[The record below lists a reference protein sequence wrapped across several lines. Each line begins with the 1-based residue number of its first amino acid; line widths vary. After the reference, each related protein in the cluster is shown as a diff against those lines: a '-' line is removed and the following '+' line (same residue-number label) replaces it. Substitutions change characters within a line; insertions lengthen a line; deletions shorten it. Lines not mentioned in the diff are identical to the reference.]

1 MKATDGRDMLVL
13 GAGGATIAGMIA
25 GAPLVAAIGSAIAA
39 VAVATGR
46 ARPVRLAAVPDGRSS
61 LRHLVET
68 PVRRAS
74 SGFGSDAGRRNGV
87 SPSSTDDDDTSP
99 ADREADGQ
107 AIEDLAASLE
117 SGDDEIS
124 FLPPYA
130 SGDAPSN
137 KREDGLAI
145 LWEPAPDN
153 ALMRLLN
160 DVLEP
165 SGNVPMPRR
174 FALGTVAILR
184 NLLQPA
190 DVERILAEQRRY
202 PRLRFGDVAVQLGFL
217 SESELQELLAAQEE
231 GVFTDEEILDTRR
244 RLNAY
249 YVEAERRESA

>member
-13 GAGGATIAGMIA
+13 GAGGATIVGMIA

-39 VAVATGR
+39 VVVATRGTH
-46 ARPVRLAAVPDGRSS
+46 PLRLWAVPDGRSS

-74 SGFGSDAGRRNGV
+74 SGFGSGAGRRNDE
-87 SPSSTDDDDTSP
+87 SPESTDDDDVSP
-99 ADREADGQ
+99 ADREADGR

-130 SGDAPSN
+130 SGDDPSS
-137 KREDGLAI
+137 KREDGLAL
-145 LWEPAPDN
+145 LWEPSPDN
-153 ALMRLLN
+153 ALTRLLN

-165 SGNVPMPRR
+165 NGNVPMPRR

-190 DVERILAEQRRY
+190 DVERVLEEQRRY
-202 PRLRFGDVAVQLGFL
+202 PRLRFGDVAVELGFL

-244 RLNAY
+244 RLSAY
-249 YVEAERRESA
+249 YLEAERRESA